1 MFWYLR
7 RRISIP
13 FFDKTTQAHLCN
25 LPLRNFRQCMD
36 ILALTNLSPLL
47 ALHSRSLS
55 TRLLSTSVIS
65 PSSSRSANLESI
77 LSLHHHLGINA
88 LPGLTALSTQSGS
101 SFSWTPPSLISI
113 GSELVWLLMLQ
124 GASGSILPSTWCMRL
139 FRCGFI
145 GANLLFTLCHYIP
158 GYVTNS
164 ISVMATLLQLRPPM
178 LLVVFYLQS
187 SLKAAN
193 TPVKRW
199 NNSFLGGSN
208 AMRSWGKRN
217 WLTSAL
223 PDRLVK
229 NCKRWGPDQV
239 EKDLQFSTGM
249 T

>member
-1 MFWYLR
+1 MTCSTVFLFLSTALRLSLIRIYGICPAKLLKIGRHWKMFWYLR

-124 GASGSILPSTWCMRL
+124 GASGSILPST
-139 FRCGFI
+139 
-145 GANLLFTLCHYIP
+145 
-158 GYVTNS
+158 
-164 ISVMATLLQLRPPM
+164 
-178 LLVVFYLQS
+178 
-187 SLKAAN
+187 
-193 TPVKRW
+193 
-199 NNSFLGGSN
+199 
-208 AMRSWGKRN
+208 
-217 WLTSAL
+217 
-223 PDRLVK
+223 
-229 NCKRWGPDQV
+229 
-239 EKDLQFSTGM
+239 
-249 T
+249 